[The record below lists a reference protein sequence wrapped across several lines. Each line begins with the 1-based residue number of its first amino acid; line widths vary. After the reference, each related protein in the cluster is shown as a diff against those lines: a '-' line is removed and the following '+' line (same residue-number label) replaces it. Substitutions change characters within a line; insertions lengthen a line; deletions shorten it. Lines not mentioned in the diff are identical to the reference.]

1 MIPLSDRYSVSP
13 QISAEDIPSI
23 KSAGF
28 STIIC
33 NRPDF
38 EVPPDLQADTIRA
51 AAEAAGL
58 RFEVLPV
65 THQGMTPQT
74 IARQMELTEASDGPV
89 LAYCNSGT
97 RSSVVWALGQVGKMS
112 VDDILTATRNAGY
125 NLDGLKPTLMALSQR
140 G

>member
-1 MIPLSDRYSVSP
+1 VTPLSDRYSVSP
-13 QISAEDIPSI
+13 QISVEDIPSI

-33 NRPDF
+33 NRPDS
-38 EVPPDLQADTIRA
+38 EVPPAFQAETIRR

-58 RFEVLPV
+58 RFETLPV

-74 IARQMELTEASDGPV
+74 IAQQMELADVSNGPV

-112 VDDILTATRNAGY
+112 VDDILTATHNAGY
-125 NLDGLKPTLMALSQR
+125 TLDGLRPTLMALSQR